1 MPIDYTS
8 TTGSLQVRLGKI
20 ISVGKDLRD
29 QQGSTFTNLQ
39 EVAAQYTAT
48 TIDKSEYVGTLL
60 TQDSQQQVDQ
70 IARPMQDA
78 VREGVEKTVL
88 MTVNDGI
95 REVPDVDT
103 ALRTLAIDMIAQGQS
118 IGTTGISIGSVSN
131 TATGSGTL
139 ILSESG
145 RFVYGGAKYGT
156 KQTVNDTILAETVN
170 ARCVK
175 DARDGSLLRGN
186 ERWMLEG
193 QRSVDRL
200 DRRWQDGSSGYGSGA
215 TLMLNSTC
223 GTIEASSVRGQ
234 NMLSNS
240 SFERD
245 NGSAPLDWQI
255 QTGTAGTS
263 VRVRP
268 EAARGAQSLRLDG
281 DNVILHNIYE
291 VMGQAPRPN
300 IKSNTVYI
308 VSAYL
313 KGIAGG
319 GTVNTGTIAFQ
330 LRDGSNNEISGCSV
344 SRNLAGAGLSVSD
357 SAWTRVTGSFTTP
370 LDLPSTVRFAIA
382 FTVKLGNQILLIDDV
397 VLAEAERLYPGGP
410 GVAVVAGTADWELDD
425 RMAATIAK
433 TTSIWQVELDRYL
446 NLAARGIQFPVATTP
461 TFASTHIA

>member
-20 ISVGKDLRD
+20 LSVGKDLRA

-48 TIDKSEYVGTLL
+48 TIDKAEYVGTLL

-88 MTVNDGI
+88 MTVNDGL

-118 IGTTGISIGSVSN
+118 IGTTGVSIGAVSN

-139 ILSESG
+139 IMSESG

-186 ERWMLEG
+186 ERFMLEG

-223 GTIEASSVRGQ
+223 GTVEASSVRGQ

-240 SFERD
+240 GFERD
-245 NGSAPLDWQI
+245 DGSSPLDWLI
-255 QTGTAGTS
+255 QVGTAGTS

-268 EAARGAQSLRLDG
+268 EAARGAQSLRFDG
-281 DNVILHNIYE
+281 DNTILHNIYE
-291 VMGQAPRPN
+291 IMGQGPRPA
-300 IKSNTVYI
+300 IKANTVYI

-313 KGIAGG
+313 KGISGG
-319 GTVNTGTIAFQ
+319 GNVNTGTIAFQ
-330 LRDGSNNEISGCSV
+330 LRDGSNVEISGCSV
-344 SRNLAGAGLSVSD
+344 SRNLATSAVTD
-357 SAWTRVTGSFTTP
+357 STWTRVTGSFTTP
-370 LDLPSTVRFAIA
+370 LDLPATVRFAIA

-397 VLAEAERLYPGGP
+397 VLTEAERLYPGGP

-425 RMAATIAK
+425 RMAAAITK
-433 TTSIWQVELDRYL
+433 TTAEWQVELDRYL
-446 NLAARGIQFPVATTP
+446 NLAARGFQFPVATTP
-461 TFASTHIA
+461 TFATTHIA